1 MQSVLGLNDRELM
14 RTSKYPAGQCR
25 ANCAT
30 RLSDQLHSPRAQ
42 SGSEIYQGTKDS
54 SWRCREAGDQKK
66 HKKRI
71 RTYKCGVGLKLC
83 KDLLHMLLC
92 IRTHSAAR
100 DPEPQKGRRLQFSSG
115 GATPRF
121 ELGTSCSYVLEPKA
135 RIVPLDQ
142 VAALLMHEAVVGHL
156 MFGVLPEGAAKCGGC
171 MGCMGCRMR
180 REVGPPDA

>member
-1 MQSVLGLNDRELM
+1 MAHSRQKRMQSVLGLNDRELM

-71 RTYKCGVGLKLC
+71 
-83 KDLLHMLLC
+83 
-92 IRTHSAAR
+92 
-100 DPEPQKGRRLQFSSG
+100 RRLQFSSG